1 MADNKE
7 IYDLLEHRIPEARQQ
22 LRDSHRNLGDL
33 ATYCERNYIDSGQ
46 TGTALEETKRYAAQ
60 SLASVAYQVNV
71 LAVGMLELLD
81 KQMKH
86 LGDMEANIHHISQ
99 ARNEIE
105 SSYTSLCGPMM
116 GVHMYSGQGRVCSV
130 VCMCFVFTLS
140 FDHALVGYK
149 LVTSCVKGPSFST
162 LAINNGQLLKEYL

>member
-7 IYDLLEHRIPEARQQ
+7 IYDLLENRIPEARQQ
-22 LRDSHRNLGDL
+22 LRNSHKNLGDL

-46 TGTALEETKRYAAQ
+46 TGAALEETKRYAAQ

-86 LGDMEANIHHISQ
+86 LGDMEANIHHIAQ
-99 ARNEIE
+99 ARTAI
-105 SSYTSLCGPMM
+105 
-116 GVHMYSGQGRVCSV
+116 R
-130 VCMCFVFTLS
+130 
-140 FDHALVGYK
+140 K
-149 LVTSCVKGPSFST
+149 L
-162 LAINNGQLLKEYL
+162 L

>member
-1 MADNKE
+1 MTHALQRMRANCFCLLLSKMADNKE

-33 ATYCERNYIDSGQ
+33 ATYCERNYIDADQ
-46 TGTALEETKRYAAQ
+46 TGAALEETKRYAAQ

-86 LGDMEANIHHISQ
+86 LGDMEANIHHIGQ
-99 ARNEIE
+99 ARIAREN
-105 SSYTSLCGPMM
+105 
-116 GVHMYSGQGRVCSV
+116 
-130 VCMCFVFTLS
+130 
-140 FDHALVGYK
+140 
-149 LVTSCVKGPSFST
+149 CV
-162 LAINNGQLLKEYL
+162 